1 MKEKVSVFVALAPV
15 TRITTSQSPI
25 LKWLVENIAGFL
37 KTFENLGVHYVLT
50 QNWLTTQAGKILCQK
65 LEKPCEL
72 SEFLVSS
79 DPDYDDMERYK
90 VLVSTYPHGASVK
103 SILHFQQIS

>member
-50 QNWLTTQAGKILCQK
+50 QNWLTT
-65 LEKPCEL
+65 
-72 SEFLVSS
+72 
-79 DPDYDDMERYK
+79 
-90 VLVSTYPHGASVK
+90 
-103 SILHFQQIS
+103 